1 MSRAPVLILT
11 AFELEYATVRRRLDN
26 LRMCRLQAGT
36 IFETGA
42 LSGTDCRIVLGQ
54 TGKGNHPAA
63 VLAERAITHFR
74 PAAVL
79 FVGVAGALWD
89 TAELGDVVVAT
100 RVYGYH
106 GATSEDDGDKAR
118 PQAWEIPHAIGE
130 LARFLDVTGDWKN
143 DPDVSEPA
151 PRVHFAPVAAGE
163 IVHNSRT
170 SYPARWVR
178 EHFNDALAV
187 EMEAAGA
194 ALAGHLNNAQVA
206 VVRGISDRAD
216 GTKNTDGDRDR
227 QPRAA
232 RNATAFAAR
241 LAMAITETHDEEELM
256 QEREFGRGD
265 ITINAN
271 GQRGIVAVG
280 PVTNSSVHSDS
291 GPARPITG
299 LADELAT
306 LRQRL
311 ETAFAEGSIDTDTFE
326 ETTGEL
332 GEAERALEDDFP
344 DTRKRVVSAL
354 RKMKGLLENS
364 LELAA
369 QVATVIDAANG
380 LS

>member
-26 LRMCRLQAGT
+26 LRMCRLQTGT
-36 IFETGA
+36 IFETGV
-42 LSGTDCRIVLGQ
+42 LPGTNCRIVLGQ
-54 TGKGNHPAA
+54 TGKGNQPAA

-130 LARFLDVTGDWKN
+130 LARFLDVTGDWKS
-143 DPDVSEPA
+143 DPDVSEPP

-194 ALAGHLNNAQVA
+194 AQAGHLNNAQVA

-216 GTKNTDGDRDR
+216 GTKNTDDDRDR
-227 QPRAA
+227 QPGAA
-232 RNATAFAAR
+232 RNATAFAAH
-241 LAMAITETHDEEELM
+241 LAMSITETRDEEEPM
-256 QEREFGRGD
+256 QESEVRRGD

-271 GQRGIVAVG
+271 GQQGIVSAG
-280 PVTNSSVHSDS
+280 PVTNSPVHVESR
-291 GPARPITG
+291 PAPAVTD
-299 LADELAT
+299 LTEELAT

-311 ETAFAEGSIDTDTFE
+311 EAAFADGSIDTDTFE
-326 ETTGEL
+326 DATGEL
-332 GEAERALEDDFP
+332 GEAERALTDDVP
-344 DTRKRVVSAL
+344 DKRKRVVSAL

-364 LELAA
+364 VGIAA
-369 QVATVIDAANG
+369 QVATLIDAANG

>member
-1 MSRAPVLILT
+1 MSQAPVLILT
-11 AFELEYATVRRRLDN
+11 AFEIEYVTVRRRLDS
-26 LRMCRLQAGT
+26 LRVCRLQAGT
-36 IFETGA
+36 IFETGVLA
-42 LSGTDCRIVLGQ
+42 GTNCRIVLGQ

-106 GATSEDDGDKAR
+106 GATSENDGDKAR
-118 PQAWEIPHAIGE
+118 PQAWEIPHATGE

-143 DPDVSEPA
+143 DPDVAEP
-151 PRVHFAPVAAGE
+151 PPKVHFAPVAAGE

-194 ALAGHLNNAQVA
+194 AQAGHLNNAEVA
-206 VVRGISDRAD
+206 VIRGISDRAD
-216 GTKNTDGDRDR
+216 GTKSTHADRDR

-232 RNATAFAAR
+232 RNATAFAVQ
-241 LAMAITETHDEEELM
+241 LAMAITEAHEEEPM
-256 QEREFGRGD
+256 PETEFSRGD
-265 ITINAN
+265 ITINAS
-271 GQRGIVAVG
+271 GQQGIVSAG
-280 PVTNSSVHSDS
+280 SITNSPVHVGAHPSRAVTD
-291 GPARPITG
+291 

-306 LRQRL
+306 LRRRL
-311 ETAFAEGSIDTDTFE
+311 DTAFADGSIDTDTFE
-326 ETTGEL
+326 DATGEL
-332 GEAERALEDDFP
+332 AEAERALEDDVPNKKKKF
-344 DTRKRVVSAL
+344 VSAL
-354 RKMKGLLENS
+354 KKMKGVLENS
-364 LELAA
+364 IEIAA
-369 QVATVIDAANG
+369 QVATLIDAANG
-380 LS
+380 MS